1 MNLILLFLSTALW
14 ILYFSN
20 LNKNIIDTFDKIMF
34 TTLSLSFLSM
44 KYIFIF
50 GTNSIITL
58 AIITIYGFYLIG
70 SKSPNAIK

>member
-1 MNLILLFLSTALW
+1 MNLILLFLSTALC

-20 LNKNIIDTFDKIMF
+20 LNKNIINTFDKIMF
-34 TTLSLSFLSM
+34 TTLSFSFILM

-58 AIITIYGFYLIG
+58 TIITIYGFYLIG
-70 SKSPNAIK
+70 SESPNAIK

>member
-1 MNLILLFLSTALW
+1 MNLTLLFLSTALW

-20 LNKNIIDTFDKIMF
+20 LNKNIIHTFDKIIF
-34 TTLSLSFLSM
+34 TTLSFSFLSM

-50 GTNSIITL
+50 GINSIITL